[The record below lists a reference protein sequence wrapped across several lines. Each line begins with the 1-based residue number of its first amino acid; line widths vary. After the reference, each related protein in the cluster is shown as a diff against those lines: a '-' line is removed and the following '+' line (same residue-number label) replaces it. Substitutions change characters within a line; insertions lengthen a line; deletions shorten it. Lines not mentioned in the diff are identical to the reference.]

1 MSKRGNPQSGA
12 PGPAAAS
19 GSAYGPWAERWLL
32 PFVRD
37 STLWPVLLVAIG
49 HAAAFLAPALLL
61 AVRER
66 RLAAQA
72 AVLLLAALTVTSV
85 GKEVRRHRRLGAL
98 NAVILCAWLLGVV
111 LAVLADRYGVF

>member
-1 MSKRGNPQSGA
+1 MWKREAPRRGA
-12 PGPAAAS
+12 PGPAAES

-32 PFVRD
+32 PFVHD
-37 STLWPVLLVAIG
+37 STLWPVLLVVIG

-61 AVRER
+61 AVRDR

-72 AVLLLAALTVTSV
+72 AVLILAALTVTSV
-85 GKEVRRHRRLGAL
+85 WQEVRQQRRPGAL
-98 NAVILCAWLLGVV
+98 NGVILCVWLLGGV